1 MIEKKVLAAI
11 AGALRAHSDA
21 ERMMEE
27 LEVTLPVPALPAVR
41 VNVWGMAGRQDIMLQ
56 RRLWQMR
63 MY

>member
-1 MIEKKVLAAI
+1 MVERKVLAAI
-11 AGALRAHSDA
+11 AGAIRAYSEA

-27 LEVTLPVPALPAVR
+27 EAEVLAVPALPAAR

-63 MY
+63 LY